1 MRVIGR
7 ILSVLDRFLIFFQRK
22 IYLLYLIRSKKKG
35 LIDDFHFS
43 IRRDWVNKPK
53 QYGLWD
59 YFYQT
64 HPSLN
69 INGVRPTVTRLNN
82 YKIFEHINQD
92 STILDVGCNTGFIS
106 AYLSKYVKAIDAV
119 EFDKDVISIARRTM
133 EYLSI
138 NNVQLFNEDIKTF
151 KSNKKYDLVMSY
163 AIHRWVGIELIDY
176 VRLLLSFKDASGF
189 IIIESHPDASDIAN
203 LRSAL
208 KSLDLKII
216 SNGLTDDHLGYIR
229 EFFIIC

>member
-7 ILSVLDRFLIFFQRK
+7 ILTVLNRFLNFLQRR
-22 IYLLYLIRSKKKG
+22 IYLLFLIRSKQKG
-35 LIDDFHFS
+35 LIDDYHYS

-53 QYGLWD
+53 QFGLWD

-64 HPSLN
+64 HPSIN

-82 YKIFEHINQD
+82 YGIFEYINQD
-92 STILDVGCNTGFIS
+92 STILDIGCNTGFIS

-119 EFDKDVISIARRTM
+119 EFDTDVFSIASRTM
-133 EYLSI
+133 DYLSI
-138 NNVQLFNEDIKTF
+138 KNVQLLNEDIKTF

-163 AIHRWVGIELIDY
+163 AIHRWVGMELMDY
-176 VRLLLSFKDASGF
+176 IQLLLSFKDASGF
-189 IIIESHPDASDIAN
+189 IIIESHIEESDKVN
-203 LRSAL
+203 LRAAL

-216 SNGLTDDHLGYIR
+216 SNGMTDDHLGHIR
-229 EFFIIC
+229 EFFILC

>member
-1 MRVIGR
+1 MRVIGK
-7 ILSVLDRFLIFFQRK
+7 ILTVLNRFLIFLQRR
-22 IYLLYLIRSKKKG
+22 IYLLFLIRSKQKG
-35 LIDDFHFS
+35 LIDDYHFS

-53 QYGLWD
+53 QFGLWD

-69 INGVRPTVTRLNN
+69 INGVRPTITRLNN
-82 YKIFEHINQD
+82 YKIFEYINQG
-92 STILDVGCNTGFIS
+92 STILDIGCNTGFIS
-106 AYLSKYVKAIDAV
+106 AYLSEYVKAIDAV
-119 EFDKDVISIARRTM
+119 EFDKDVISIAHRTM

-189 IIIESHPDASDIAN
+189 IIIESHPDESDKAN

-208 KSLDLKII
+208 KSLDLKNI